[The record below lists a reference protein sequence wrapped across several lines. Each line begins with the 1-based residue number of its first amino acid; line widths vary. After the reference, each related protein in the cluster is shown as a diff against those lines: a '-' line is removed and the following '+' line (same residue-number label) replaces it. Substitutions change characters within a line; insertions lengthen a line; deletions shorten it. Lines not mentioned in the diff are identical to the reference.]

1 MLYHNDGYEISSR
14 ASVSVAS
21 CALSLAL
28 DVYEYWFWICWPC
41 RLVSVSLALGSV
53 VDEQQLLPSDP
64 CRAFENICEMLKRS
78 MVLES

>member
-1 MLYHNDGYEISSR
+1 
-14 ASVSVAS
+14 
-21 CALSLAL
+21 
-28 DVYEYWFWICWPC
+28 
-41 RLVSVSLALGSV
+41 V